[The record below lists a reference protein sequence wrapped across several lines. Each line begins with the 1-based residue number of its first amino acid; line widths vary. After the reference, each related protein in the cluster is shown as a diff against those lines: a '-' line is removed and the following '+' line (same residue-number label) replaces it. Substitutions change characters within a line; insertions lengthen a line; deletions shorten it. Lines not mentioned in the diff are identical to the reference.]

1 MKRAA
6 LVFLVMATC
15 RARLSPLVTC
25 EAAPRIAGARTPWSP
40 RVRSP
45 AIIEMIAITTS
56 NSMRE
61 KAQRFAGRRIGKRS
75 GDRINKIYKIE
86 NKTFLAEKTLNF
98 ESLYISRATIVLIL
112 IKTPSVI
119 ECDLMPH
126 LLDWKCVLMVISLR

>member
-1 MKRAA
+1 
-6 LVFLVMATC
+6 
-15 RARLSPLVTC
+15 
-25 EAAPRIAGARTPWSP
+25 
-40 RVRSP
+40 
-45 AIIEMIAITTS
+45 
-56 NSMRE
+56 MRE